1 MNQLLFSEIIHDLKH
16 RFNLER
22 WMRILVIIGVILGSL
37 FLNFVASQRIMMLL
51 LVGLIGLGG
60 VAIILRWPAIG
71 ILGVLLGGIF
81 VPFSGPGGFNAS
93 ILGVAL
99 VFGLW
104 FLDMAVRRRKIEFVP
119 SSTTVPIFVFML
131 SALISFGLG
140 QLPWYPL
147 AGVAPMDAQLGGFAI
162 SILSAGAFLMVANQV
177 KDIRWLKVVTWS
189 FVIIGGFYIAV
200 RLVPRIGQIASP
212 FFELGAV
219 AGSVFW
225 VWLAVIPL
233 SQAIYNEELTS
244 CWRSILLG
252 LVIATF
258 YVAVVQAS
266 GWKSG
271 YIPPLAGA
279 AVIIGHP
286 H

>member
-1 MNQLLFSEIIHDLKH
+1 MNQLLFSEIIHDLKQ

-37 FLNFVASQRIMMLL
+37 LLNFVASQRLMMLL

-71 ILGVLLGGIF
+71 ILGVLVGGIF

-104 FLDMAVRRRKIEFVP
+104 ILDMAVRRRKIEFVP
-119 SSTTVPIFVFML
+119 SSTTIPIFVFML

-189 FVIIGGFYIAV
+189 FVIIGGIYIAA
-200 RLVPRIGQIASP
+200 RLVPRFGQIASP

-244 CWRSILLG
+244 FWRLTLLG